1 MRNPFWIT
9 QYGHQPWV
17 LVGIIC
23 IYMWYDARIQLPRSI
38 LIWLEFWNALTHLVA
53 TLYEL
58 GAPQGFVCWA
68 FLAANLF
75 NELEDRLESVH
86 AEAQA
91 PLQWEDAGSTV
102 QRSLWQVRCMGSW
115 YLVGVSRRSQYAFAK
130 SLESLTSMRHV
141 FIPSVPNEGLFKVSL
156 KNWLFQA
163 SPQKGS
169 VSAFGCF
176 KWLCGTVKFWGK
188 EKCPIVSHE
197 QFWSVLHFLRSWKSM
212 WSPRYSNTETTDL
225 WAVLWH
231 QTWVLH
237 WSWKQHVRHA
247 NGALIGILTM
257 VRVYYLLNWIH
268 GLKTIVQ
275 RRLLSS
281 SHTNC
286 PWIFF

>member
-58 GAPQGFVCWA
+58 GAPQGFVCWS

-115 YLVGVSRRSQYAFAK
+115 YLVGVSRRSQYAFGK

-176 KWLCGTVKFWGK
+176 KWLCGTVKILRK
-188 EKCPIVSHE
+188 RKVSHRFSWAILE
-197 QFWSVLHFLRSWKSM
+197 CPPFSQILEEHVKSQVFQHGDHWSLGGSLAPNMGLIYIEAGNSM
-212 WSPRYSNTETTDL
+212 WGT
-225 WAVLWH
+225 
-231 QTWVLH
+231 Q
-237 WSWKQHVRHA
+237 
-247 NGALIGILTM
+247 M
-257 VRVYYLLNWIH
+257 VR
-268 GLKTIVQ
+268 
-275 RRLLSS
+275 
-281 SHTNC
+281 
-286 PWIFF
+286 